1 MNRSLADRQGLL
13 RILGCFLLVLGSLLL
28 VSGTASA
35 EQIPKQLVVPG
46 EPEGNKACLECHS
59 KQESMVRDGQTISV
73 HVDPAQYESSVHG
86 IISCS
91 RCHAEAGPEHA
102 ADPETP
108 LNLPTG
114 RALKVLKSEGCVK
127 CHAGLYEASYEL
139 SFHGVAVMNGDE
151 RAATCVDCHG
161 VHNIQPS
168 RNPES
173 LVSQEN
179 LPQTCG
185 TAECHPGAPESFA
198 EGKEH
203 FVAAEPSAG
212 GLHLLYKF
220 FIGLILFDTMKDGP
234 IVMFELLRR
243 LMK

>member
-1 MNRSLADRQGLL
+1 MNQSLAVREGLL
-13 RILGCFLLVLGSLLL
+13 RILGSFLLVLGSLIL
-28 VSGTASA
+28 VSGTAFA
-35 EQIPKQLVVPG
+35 ERIPKELADPA

-59 KQESMVRDGQTISV
+59 KPESMVRGGETISI
-73 HVDPAQYESSVHG
+73 HVDPVKYGESVHG

-102 ADPETP
+102 ADPKKP
-108 LNLPTG
+108 LELLTG
-114 RALKVLKSEGCVK
+114 RALRVLKSEGCVK
-127 CHAGLYEASYEL
+127 CHAGLYQESYQQ
-139 SFHGVAVMNGDE
+139 SFHGVAVKHGDE

-161 VHNIQPS
+161 VHDILAS

-173 LVSQEN
+173 MVAKAN
-179 LPQTCG
+179 VAQTCG
-185 TAECHPGAPESFA
+185 TAGCHSGAPDSFA
-198 EGKEH
+198 EGVEH
-203 FVAAEPSAG
+203 FVAADPKAG
-212 GLHLLYKF
+212 GLHLVYKF

>member
-1 MNRSLADRQGLL
+1 MNQSLAVREGLL
-13 RILGCFLLVLGSLLL
+13 RILGCFLLVVGCLMLGST
-28 VSGTASA
+28 TALA
-35 EQIPKQLVVPG
+35 DPIPNQLVKPT

-59 KQESMVRDGQTISV
+59 KQDSMVRAGQTISV
-73 HVDPAQYESSVHG
+73 HVDPATYENSVHG
-86 IISCS
+86 VLSCS
-91 RCHAEAGPEHA
+91 RCHGEVGPEHA
-102 ADPETP
+102 QNPDKP
-108 LNLPTG
+108 LDLPTG

-127 CHAGLYEASYEL
+127 CHAGLYQQSYEE

-161 VHNIQPS
+161 VHDILSS
-168 RNPES
+168 RDPASMVAKANVPK
-173 LVSQEN
+173 
-179 LPQTCG
+179 TCG
-185 TAECHPGAPESFA
+185 TAECHPGANDNFA

-203 FVAAEPSAG
+203 FVAADPKAG
-212 GLHLLYKF
+212 GLHLVYKF